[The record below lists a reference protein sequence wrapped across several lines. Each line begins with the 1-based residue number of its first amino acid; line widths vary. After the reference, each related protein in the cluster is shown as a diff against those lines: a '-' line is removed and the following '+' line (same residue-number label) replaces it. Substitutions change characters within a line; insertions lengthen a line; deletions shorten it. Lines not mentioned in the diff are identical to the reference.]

1 VDGVAV
7 LYVERGGR
15 TLQTLPAFDDPATAA
30 CAVQALRVLV
40 GEGRD
45 RELVITRVDGVPVGE
60 SPHRAA
66 LVAAGFVAG
75 YRGVVLR
82 RGDGRGA

>member
-1 VDGVAV
+1 MILVDGVPA

-15 TLQTLPAFDDPATAA
+15 TLQTLPAFDDAA
-30 CAVQALRVLV
+30 VAAAALAALRGLI

-45 RELVITRVDGVPVGE
+45 RELVVGADRRRCRSRE

-66 LVAAGFVAG
+66 LLGAGFVAG
-75 YRGVVLR
+75 YRGLVLR
-82 RGDGRGA
+82 GR